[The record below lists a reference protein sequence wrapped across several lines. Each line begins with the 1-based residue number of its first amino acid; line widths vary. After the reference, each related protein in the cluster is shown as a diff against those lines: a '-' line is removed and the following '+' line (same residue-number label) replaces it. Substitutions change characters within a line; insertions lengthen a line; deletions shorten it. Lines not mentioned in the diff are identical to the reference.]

1 MRKNDGVHTLQPTG
15 ATNGCEI
22 KARVKTYHY
31 NWGVGDKA
39 KYTENR
45 SRGIY
50 RLDCKNLSGSDDSN
64 KEDEEGEIKGP
75 GNPST
80 SKAEASR
87 RKMSLRIGRDD

>member
-1 MRKNDGVHTLQPTG
+1 MCTPWPTR
-15 ATNGCEI
+15 ATNGCEV
-22 KARVKTYHY
+22 KACVKTYHY

-39 KYTENR
+39 KYTENM

-50 RLDCKNLSGSDDSN
+50 RLDCKNLSGSDESD

-87 RKMSLRIGRDD
+87 RKMSLGIQRDE